1 MGVQCVCQC
10 WEMSV
15 SSGVNKCWYVRYDC
29 VSTVMCVCTQQCMTV
44 SLCQY
49 GGCQCYWVAECVRVY
64 VSLGSSMCWDVS
76 TSVCQC
82 WGVSVTDL
90 QYVLGCEC
98 HCVNVHVTG

>member
-1 MGVQCVCQC
+1 
-10 WEMSV
+10 MSL
-15 SSGVNKCWYVRYDC
+15 GVNKCWYVRYDC
-29 VSTVMCVCTQQCMTV
+29 VSTVMCVHAAV
-44 SLCQY
+44 YDGVIASIW
-49 GGCQCYWVAECVRVY
+49 GCQCYWVAECVRVY

-82 WGVSVTDL
+82 WGVSVTGL